1 MFGSQI
7 CCGQFCKQGT
17 CLIVTVFI
25 HEKRKTIKHVCKTKN
40 KKEAPCE
47 KSEKGESLIL
57 FIEKLLVNTHWTGV
71 YIYMLVGPTIQ

>member
-1 MFGSQI
+1 MFGGQI

-25 HEKRKTIKHVCKTKN
+25 HEKQKTIKHVCKTKN

-47 KSEKGESLIL
+47 KREKGESLIL
-57 FIEKLLVNTHWTGV
+57 VIEKLLIIHIRLG
-71 YIYMLVGPTIQ
+71 YIYTY